1 MDHGPWIFLILPS
14 PSERPAPAVTGDVMV
29 NQERRG
35 ESSHS
40 TRPVTAEAGVQEE
53 HFTSYFV
60 FPHQFYIL
68 LPSAYVLMARMLTMV
83 TVTVCVPCGDGDG
96 G

>member
-1 MDHGPWIFLILPS
+1 MLLIMTPWTWTTSDQAYFQFSTIPLQ
-14 PSERPAPAVTGDVMV
+14 RPAPAVTGDVMV

-40 TRPVTAEAGVQEE
+40 THPVTAEAGVQDY

-60 FPHQFYIL
+60 FPHQFYFH
-68 LPSAYVLMARMLTMV
+68 LPSF
-83 TVTVCVPCGDGDG
+83 
-96 G
+96 